1 VKAVKRFVTLGAVAA
16 VLLAMFGVSMML
28 ATSGKAEGD
37 NDDPRRKFTD
47 RSIKGT
53 WGFSSGIGYLVPPAV
68 PEALPAVGLGIVTFD
83 GTGGCTVSNTVNLN
97 GETFGPFSSDS
108 CTYSV
113 NPDGTGTSVAE
124 FSEGPV
130 PGATPVSFVI
140 VDHGKKIRFIR
151 TDSVVASF
159 EAEKQ

>member
-1 VKAVKRFVTLGAVAA
+1 MKRFVTLGAVAA

-37 NDDPRRKFTD
+37 NDDPGRKFTD

-53 WGFSSGIGYLVPPAV
+53 RGFSSGIGYLVPPAV

-97 GETFGPFSSDS
+97 GETFGRLARIAAP
-108 CTYSV
+108 
-113 NPDGTGTSVAE
+113 
-124 FSEGPV
+124 
-130 PGATPVSFVI
+130 I
-140 VDHGKKIRFIR
+140 
-151 TDSVVASF
+151 
-159 EAEKQ
+159 Q